1 MLHHD
6 TCSDF
11 QILSLKHIQ
20 YRYLNASHIMY
31 NANYVTARH
40 VQWLFQILAHKHTKY
55 RYPNASRVMYSII
68 CVAARHFLHSR
79 WNISN
84 VDIAMLYTSCIT
96 FFLCYDTTCAV
107 TNSNTRAETYQ
118 ISISQRQTRHV
129 SRYLCYTTTSVVII
143 SNTRKETYIDSR
155 KRCIMY
161 RFLSDYLKK
170 KTTPIV
176 A

>member
-96 FFLCYDTTCAV
+96 FFYV
-107 TNSNTRAETYQ
+107 TARHVQWLIQILAQKHIKYRSHNAKHVMYHVIYVTPRHLQWLSNTLSKAYP
-118 ISISQRQTRHV
+118 ISLSQRLTHYV
-129 SRYLCYTTTSVVII
+129 
-143 SNTRKETYIDSR
+143 
-155 KRCIMY
+155 
-161 RFLSDYLKK
+161 
-170 KTTPIV
+170 
-176 A
+176 